1 MEDNISGFRQEID
14 DWIESH
20 VDEMSADLGRLM
32 EVKSVKG
39 PIEDGAPYG
48 AGPKAA
54 LELAGSI
61 LEARGFE
68 TQMFEDMVITADLG
82 LDPPELGILAHVDVV
97 DAGEGWNFDPYKMT
111 LSEGKIYGRGALDNK
126 GPAIAAMY
134 AMFCA
139 RDICPNLKKGVRLI
153 LGSGEEVG
161 CEDIAR
167 YRSENTLPPNLFTPD
182 ADFPVVNVEKG
193 RITQFFG
200 ATWDKD
206 TTLPRVISITGG
218 KTVNVVPNQSMAVV
232 EGLGISEAEAFSK
245 EYSAKTG
252 ALISASM
259 EGGRITIN
267 AVGTAAHSAVPREGN
282 NAQTALVE
290 MLAAMPF
297 APSNGFG
304 YIQALNR
311 LFPHGDYNGSALGIA
326 MNDKLSGTLTV
337 NFGVLE
343 LSETGFTANFDS
355 RTPACADETDLPGM
369 IRAAL
374 EGEGVTLTDITH
386 SKCHH
391 TPENSK
397 FVQTLLRIF
406 EEYTGK
412 PRKCVKTGG
421 QTYAHGIPG
430 GVAFGCAMLGTNYN
444 MHGANEFF
452 GLQELIASVKMF
464 TSAII
469 DLCS

>member
-1 MEDNISGFRQEID
+1 MGDNVSEFRQEID
-14 DWIESH
+14 NWIESH
-20 VDEMSADLGRLM
+20 TDEMLIDLGRLI

-39 PIEDGAPYG
+39 SIESGAPYG
-48 AGPKAA
+48 AGPREA
-54 LELAGSI
+54 LTLAGSI
-61 LEARGFE
+61 IEARGFK
-68 TQMFEDMVITADLG
+68 TRVFEDMVITADLG

-97 DAGEGWNFDPYKMT
+97 GAGEGWNSDPYKMT
-111 LSEGKIYGRGALDNK
+111 LSEGKIFGRGTLDNK

-134 AMFCA
+134 AMFCV
-139 RDICPNLKKGVRLI
+139 RDICPDLKRGVRLI

-161 CEDIAR
+161 CEDIAQ
-167 YRSENTLPPNLFTPD
+167 YRSKNTLPPYLFTPD
-182 ADFPVVNVEKG
+182 ADYPVVNVEKG
-193 RITQFFG
+193 RVTPFFG
-200 ATWDKD
+200 ASWDKD
-206 TTLPRVISITGG
+206 ATFPRVVSITGG
-218 KTVNVVPNQSMAVV
+218 KTMNVVPNHSAAVV
-232 EGLGISEAEAFSK
+232 EGLDISKVETFCE

-252 ALISASM
+252 ALISAQI
-259 EGGRITIN
+259 EGDRIAIT
-267 AVGTAAHSAVPREGN
+267 ASGKAAHSAVPREGN

-297 APSNGFG
+297 APSEGLKH
-304 YIQALNR
+304 IQALNR
-311 LFPHGDYNGSALGIA
+311 LFPHGDYNGRALGIA

-355 RTPACADETDLPGM
+355 RTPACADEIDLPGM

-374 EGEGVTLTDITH
+374 EREGATLTGLTH

-397 FVQTLLRIF
+397 FVQALMRIF

-412 PRKCVKTGG
+412 PSRCMKTGG

-430 GVAFGCAMLGTNYN
+430 GVAFGCAMPGINYN
-444 MHGANEFF
+444 IHGANEFF
-452 GLQELIASVKMF
+452 GLQELIVSAKMF
-464 TSAII
+464 ASAII
-469 DLCS
+469 DLCT